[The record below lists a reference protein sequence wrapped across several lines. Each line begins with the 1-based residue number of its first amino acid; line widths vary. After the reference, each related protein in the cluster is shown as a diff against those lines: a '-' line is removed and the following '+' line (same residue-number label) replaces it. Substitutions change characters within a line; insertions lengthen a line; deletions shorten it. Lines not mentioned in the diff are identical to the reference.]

1 MGEGVC
7 PWREHF
13 AAECLLAEGHLLQD
27 TNRKIS
33 YIELAE
39 RCRPAGG
46 SLAGGCFPSGGT
58 LYGECFPNG
67 GTLSGECFPSGG
79 TLSGKC
85 FPSGGALS
93 GECFPSGGTHSGECF
108 PSGSTLDAADL
119 KSDSNTGCMKVTLY
133 NILYIHYTIIKIFSQ
148 STLNIPPWYIG

>member
-1 MGEGVC
+1 MENCCTACSRRWVGEGVC

-79 TLSGKC
+79 TLSG
-85 FPSGGALS
+85 
-93 GECFPSGGTHSGECF
+93 
-108 PSGSTLDAADL
+108 STLDAADL
-119 KSDSNTGCMKVTLY
+119 KSDSNIGCMKVTLY